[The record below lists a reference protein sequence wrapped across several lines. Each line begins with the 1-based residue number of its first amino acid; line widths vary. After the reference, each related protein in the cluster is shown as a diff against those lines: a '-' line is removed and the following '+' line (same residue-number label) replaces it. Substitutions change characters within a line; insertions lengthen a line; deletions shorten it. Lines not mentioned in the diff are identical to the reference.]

1 MMKDGMFD
9 DIRKKLEFLEEEA
22 PGGLW
27 EGIESS
33 LPPAAAPLERKNVRS
48 LRWLWMPAAAAA
60 AALAVFLLLPAQ
72 EETEDGSLLA
82 GLPEQVAGE
91 ESRTED
97 SQQIVWEEVNPSEVY
112 SSAEAGTLAQAVPVL
127 EQEPAEECSLPVPG
141 ERNTLSLTPVAAD
154 GKNDASESL
163 AVADG
168 KNDTS
173 EALAVADG
181 KSDASET
188 LAVAEGK
195 SDASETSAVAE
206 GESEAAASAV
216 VQPESA
222 VSSASSDGKPDSSER
237 EDDRR
242 VTMEIFPDDFPD
254 FEPESAGKRNR
265 FAALRPQSISA
276 GASGFMTQSRMENTY
291 SPVST
296 FNTLNSKAPSGDGI
310 GQAVPASDRPSGEPV
325 QVQSY
330 ALKTDAKHYRP
341 VTFSVL
347 AKWQFTETLGLESG
361 LSWTMLSSRFTTSS
375 ATSQIADQ
383 QTLQYIGIPLSMTF
397 SFLDTRLFT
406 IYATMGGMVEKCV
419 DGRVKHSEY
428 VSDKQ
433 LLSYVDKVSV
443 TPLQWSVSG
452 GAGIQ
457 ANFSDYV
464 AFFAEPGLSYHF
476 RNDSQ
481 VGTIYR
487 EHPLDFRFSF
497 GFRLT
502 FNR

>member
-48 LRWLWMPAAAAA
+48 LRWLWMPAVAAA
-60 AALAVFLLLPAQ
+60 AALAVFLLLPAR

-91 ESRTED
+91 ESRNED
-97 SQQIVWEEVNPSEVY
+97 SQQIVWEEVDPSEVY
-112 SSAEAGTLAQAVPVL
+112 SSSEAGTLAQAVPVL

-154 GKNDASESL
+154 GKNDTSEAL
-163 AVADG
+163 AVAEG
-168 KNDTS
+168 KNDAS

-181 KSDASET
+181 KSDASE
-188 LAVAEGK
+188 A
-195 SDASETSAVAE
+195 SAVAE

-325 QVQSY
+325 PIQSY

>member
-1 MMKDGMFD
+1 MKDGMFD

-33 LPPAAAPLERKNVRS
+33 LPPAAAPLGRKKVRS
-48 LRWLWMPAAAAA
+48 LGWLWMPAVAAA
-60 AALAVFLLLPAQ
+60 AALAVFLLLPAR

-127 EQEPAEECSLPVPG
+127 EQEPAEECSLPIPG
-141 ERNTLSLTPVAAD
+141 EQNTLSQTPLT
-154 GKNDASESL
+154 
-163 AVADG
+163 
-168 KNDTS
+168 
-173 EALAVADG
+173 ADG
-181 KSDASET
+181 KSDASEAPST
-188 LAVAEGK
+188 ADGK

-206 GESEAAASAV
+206 GESEAAAASAV

-222 VSSASSDGKPDSSER
+222 VSSASSDGKPDPSDW

-242 VTMEIFPDDFPD
+242 ATMELLPDDFPD

-296 FNTLNSKAPSGDGI
+296 FNTLNSKAPSGDGT

-325 QVQSY
+325 PIQSY

-457 ANFSDYV
+457 ANFSDNL

-476 RNDSQ
+476 RNESQ

-497 GFRLT
+497 GFRVT

>member
-1 MMKDGMFD
+1 MKDGMFD

-60 AALAVFLLLPAQ
+60 AALAVFLLLPAR

-97 SQQIVWEEVNPSEVY
+97 SQQIVWEEVDPSEVY
-112 SSAEAGTLAQAVPVL
+112 SSSETGTLAQAVPVL

-141 ERNTLSLTPVAAD
+141 ETNTLSQTPSTADGKSDASEAPSTAD
-154 GKNDASESL
+154 GKNDASE
-163 AVADG
+163 A
-168 KNDTS
+168 
-173 EALAVADG
+173 
-181 KSDASET
+181 

-195 SDASETSAVAE
+195 NDASETSAVAE
-206 GESEAAASAV
+206 GESEAAAASAV

-242 VTMEIFPDDFPD
+242 ATMELLPDDFPD

-325 QVQSY
+325 QIQSY

-457 ANFSDYV
+457 ANFSDNL

-476 RNDSQ
+476 RNESQ

-497 GFRLT
+497 GFRVT

>member
-33 LPPAAAPLERKNVRS
+33 LPPAAAPLGRKNVRS

-60 AALAVFLLLPAQ
+60 AALAVFLLLPVR

-97 SQQIVWEEVNPSEVY
+97 SQQIVWEEVDPSEVY
-112 SSAEAGTLAQAVPVL
+112 SSSETGTLAQAVPVL

-141 ERNTLSLTPVAAD
+141 EKNTLSQTPLT
-154 GKNDASESL
+154 
-163 AVADG
+163 
-168 KNDTS
+168 
-173 EALAVADG
+173 ADG

-242 VTMEIFPDDFPD
+242 ATMELLPDDFPD

-310 GQAVPASDRPSGEPV
+310 GQVVPASDRPSGEPV
-325 QVQSY
+325 PIQSY

-457 ANFSDYV
+457 ANFSDNL

-476 RNDSQ
+476 RNESQ

-497 GFRLT
+497 GFRVT

>member
-1 MMKDGMFD
+1 MKDGMFD

-60 AALAVFLLLPAQ
+60 AALAVFLLLPAR

-97 SQQIVWEEVNPSEVY
+97 SQQIVWEEVDPSEVY
-112 SSAEAGTLAQAVPVL
+112 SSSEAGTLAQAVPVL

-154 GKNDASESL
+154 GKND
-163 AVADG
+163 
-168 KNDTS
+168 TS
-173 EALAVADG
+173 EA
-181 KSDASET
+181 

-206 GESEAAASAV
+206 GESEAAAASAV

-310 GQAVPASDRPSGEPV
+310 GQVVPASDRPSGEPV
-325 QVQSY
+325 QIQSY

-406 IYATMGGMVEKCV
+406 IYAAMGGMVEKCV

-428 VSDKQ
+428 VSDKL

-457 ANFSDYV
+457 ANFSDNL

-497 GFRLT
+497 GFRVT

>member
-1 MMKDGMFD
+1 MKDGMFD

-33 LPPAAAPLERKNVRS
+33 LPPAAAPLGRKNVRS

-60 AALAVFLLLPAQ
+60 AALAVFLLLPAR

-97 SQQIVWEEVNPSEVY
+97 SQQIVWEEVDPSEVY

-141 ERNTLSLTPVAAD
+141 ERNTLSQTPLTADGKSDASITPATAD
-154 GKNDASESL
+154 GKNDASE
-163 AVADG
+163 A
-168 KNDTS
+168 
-173 EALAVADG
+173 
-181 KSDASET
+181 

-195 SDASETSAVAE
+195 NDASEASAVAE
-206 GESEAAASAV
+206 GESEASASAV

-242 VTMEIFPDDFPD
+242 VTMELLPDDFPD
-254 FEPESAGKRNR
+254 FESESAGKRNR

-310 GQAVPASDRPSGEPV
+310 GQVVPASDRPSGEPV

-457 ANFSDYV
+457 ANFSDNL

-497 GFRLT
+497 GFRVT

>member
-22 PGGLW
+22 PRGLW

-33 LPPAAAPLERKNVRS
+33 LPPAAAPIGRKNVRS
-48 LRWLWMPAAAAA
+48 LGWLWMPAVAAA
-60 AALAVFLLLPAQ
+60 AALAVFLLLPAR

-112 SSAEAGTLAQAVPVL
+112 SSAEAGTLAQAVSVL

-141 ERNTLSLTPVAAD
+141 ERNTLSQTPLTADGRSDASVTPATAD
-154 GKNDASESL
+154 GKSDATETPATAAGRSDDS
-163 AVADG
+163 V
-168 KNDTS
+168 TP
-173 EALAVADG
+173 VTADG
-181 KSDASET
+181 KSDASVTPATADGRSESVE
-188 LAVAEGK
+188 APSKADGK
-195 SDASETSAVAE
+195 SE
-206 GESEAAASAV
+206 
-216 VQPESA
+216 
-222 VSSASSDGKPDSSER
+222 SSER

-242 VTMEIFPDDFPD
+242 ATMEILPDGFPDL
-254 FEPESAGKRNR
+254 EPESTGKRNR

-310 GQAVPASDRPSGEPV
+310 GQVVPASDRPSGEPV
-325 QVQSY
+325 QIQSY

-383 QTLQYIGIPLSMTF
+383 QTLQYIGIPLNMTF

-406 IYATMGGMVEKCV
+406 IYAAMGGMVEKCV

-457 ANFSDYV
+457 ANFSDNL

-476 RNDSQ
+476 RNESQ

-497 GFRLT
+497 GFRVT

>member
-60 AALAVFLLLPAQ
+60 AALAVFLLLPVR

-97 SQQIVWEEVNPSEVY
+97 SQQIVWEEVDPSEVY
-112 SSAEAGTLAQAVPVL
+112 SSSETGTLAQAVPVL

-141 ERNTLSLTPVAAD
+141 ERNTLSQTPLTAD
-154 GKNDASESL
+154 GKNDASE
-163 AVADG
+163 A
-168 KNDTS
+168 
-173 EALAVADG
+173 
-181 KSDASET
+181 

-195 SDASETSAVAE
+195 NDASETSAVAE

-222 VSSASSDGKPDSSER
+222 VSSASSDGKPDSSDW

-242 VTMEIFPDDFPD
+242 ATMELLPDDFLD

-310 GQAVPASDRPSGEPV
+310 GQVVPASDRPSGEPV
-325 QVQSY
+325 PIQSY

-397 SFLDTRLFT
+397 SFLDTKLFT

-428 VSDKQ
+428 VSDKL

-457 ANFSDYV
+457 ANFSDNL

-497 GFRLT
+497 GFRVT

>member
-60 AALAVFLLLPAQ
+60 AALAVFLLLPAR

-112 SSAEAGTLAQAVPVL
+112 SSSEAGTLAQAVPVL

-141 ERNTLSLTPVAAD
+141 ERNTLSQAPLT
-154 GKNDASESL
+154 
-163 AVADG
+163 
-168 KNDTS
+168 
-173 EALAVADG
+173 ADG

-383 QTLQYIGIPLSMTF
+383 QTLQYIGIPLNMTF

-406 IYATMGGMVEKCV
+406 IYAAMGGMVEKCV

-457 ANFSDYV
+457 ANFSDNL

-476 RNDSQ
+476 RNESQ

-497 GFRLT
+497 GFRVT

>member
-1 MMKDGMFD
+1 MKDGMFD

-48 LRWLWMPAAAAA
+48 LRWLWMPAVAAA

-154 GKNDASESL
+154 GKSDASETPSM
-163 AVADG
+163 ADG
-168 KNDTS
+168 KNDAS
-173 EALAVADG
+173 EA
-181 KSDASET
+181 

-206 GESEAAASAV
+206 GESEAAAASAV

-325 QVQSY
+325 PIQSY

-476 RNDSQ
+476 RNESQ

-497 GFRLT
+497 GFRVT

>member
-1 MMKDGMFD
+1 MKDGMFD

-48 LRWLWMPAAAAA
+48 LRWLWMPAVAAA
-60 AALAVFLLLPAQ
+60 AALAVFLLLPAP
-72 EETEDGSLLA
+72 EENEDSSLLA

-154 GKNDASESL
+154 GKSDASETPSM
-163 AVADG
+163 ADG
-168 KNDTS
+168 KNDAS
-173 EALAVADG
+173 EA
-181 KSDASET
+181 
-188 LAVAEGK
+188 
-195 SDASETSAVAE
+195 SAVAE

-325 QVQSY
+325 PIQSY

>member
-1 MMKDGMFD
+1 MKDGMFD

-48 LRWLWMPAAAAA
+48 LRWLWMPAVAAA

-154 GKNDASESL
+154 GKNDASE
-163 AVADG
+163 
-168 KNDTS
+168 
-173 EALAVADG
+173 ALAVADG
-181 KSDASET
+181 KSDASEA

-206 GESEAAASAV
+206 GESEAAAASAV

-325 QVQSY
+325 PIQSY

>member
-48 LRWLWMPAAAAA
+48 LRWLWMPAVAAA
-60 AALAVFLLLPAQ
+60 AALAVFLLLPAR

-141 ERNTLSLTPVAAD
+141 ERTTLSQTPSTAD
-154 GKNDASESL
+154 GKSDASETP
-163 AVADG
+163 AM
-168 KNDTS
+168 
-173 EALAVADG
+173 ADG

-206 GESEAAASAV
+206 GESEAAAASAV

-222 VSSASSDGKPDSSER
+222 VSSASSDGKPDSSDW

-242 VTMEIFPDDFPD
+242 ATMELLPDDFPD

-325 QVQSY
+325 PIQSY

-383 QTLQYIGIPLSMTF
+383 QTLQYIGIPLNMTF

-428 VSDKQ
+428 VSDKL

-457 ANFSDYV
+457 ANFSDNL

-476 RNDSQ
+476 RNESQ

-497 GFRLT
+497 GFRVT

>member
-1 MMKDGMFD
+1 MKDGMFD

-48 LRWLWMPAAAAA
+48 LRWLWMPAVAAA
-60 AALAVFLLLPAQ
+60 AALAVFLLLPAR

-97 SQQIVWEEVNPSEVY
+97 SQQIVWEEVDPSEVY

-141 ERNTLSLTPVAAD
+141 ERNTLSQTPSTAD
-154 GKNDASESL
+154 GKSDASETPSM
-163 AVADG
+163 
-168 KNDTS
+168 
-173 EALAVADG
+173 ADG

-206 GESEAAASAV
+206 GESEAAAASAV

-222 VSSASSDGKPDSSER
+222 VSSASSDGKPDPSDW

-242 VTMEIFPDDFPD
+242 ATMELLPDDFPD

-310 GQAVPASDRPSGEPV
+310 GQVVPASDRPSGEPV
-325 QVQSY
+325 PIQSY

-457 ANFSDYV
+457 ANFSDNL

-497 GFRLT
+497 GFRVT

>member
-60 AALAVFLLLPAQ
+60 AALAVFLLLPAR

-97 SQQIVWEEVNPSEVY
+97 SQQIVWEEVDPSEVY
-112 SSAEAGTLAQAVPVL
+112 SSSETGTLAQAVPVL

-154 GKNDASESL
+154 GKNDASEAS
-163 AVADG
+163 A
-168 KNDTS
+168 S
-173 EALAVADG
+173 SDG
-181 KSDASET
+181 KSDASES
-188 LAVAEGK
+188 LAVADGK

-206 GESEAAASAV
+206 GESEAAAASAV

-222 VSSASSDGKPDSSER
+222 VSSASSDGKPDSSDW

-242 VTMEIFPDDFPD
+242 VTMEILPDDFPD

-296 FNTLNSKAPSGDGI
+296 FNTLNSKAPSGDGT

-325 QVQSY
+325 PIQSY

-457 ANFSDYV
+457 ANFSDNL

-476 RNDSQ
+476 RNESQ

-497 GFRLT
+497 GFRVT

>member
-1 MMKDGMFD
+1 MKDGMFD

-60 AALAVFLLLPAQ
+60 AALAVFLLLPAR

-97 SQQIVWEEVNPSEVY
+97 SQQIVWEEVDPSEVY
-112 SSAEAGTLAQAVPVL
+112 SSSEAGTLAQAVPVL

-154 GKNDASESL
+154 GKNDASETPSM
-163 AVADG
+163 ADG
-168 KNDTS
+168 KNDAS
-173 EALAVADG
+173 EA
-181 KSDASET
+181 

-206 GESEAAASAV
+206 GESEAAAASAV

-310 GQAVPASDRPSGEPV
+310 GLAVPASDRPSGEPV

-428 VSDKQ
+428 VSDKL

-457 ANFSDYV
+457 ANFSDNL

-497 GFRLT
+497 GFRVT

>member
-1 MMKDGMFD
+1 MKDGMFD

-22 PGGLW
+22 PQGLW

-33 LPPAAAPLERKNVRS
+33 LPPAAAPLGRKKVRS
-48 LRWLWMPAAAAA
+48 LGWLWMPAVAAA
-60 AALAVFLLLPAQ
+60 AALAVFLLLPAR

-97 SQQIVWEEVNPSEVY
+97 SQQIVWEEVDPSEVY
-112 SSAEAGTLAQAVPVL
+112 SSSEAGTLAQAVPVL

-141 ERNTLSLTPVAAD
+141 ERNTLSQTPLT
-154 GKNDASESL
+154 
-163 AVADG
+163 
-168 KNDTS
+168 
-173 EALAVADG
+173 
-181 KSDASET
+181 
-188 LAVAEGK
+188 AEGK
-195 SDASETSAVAE
+195 SDASEAMAVADGKNDATETSASAD
-206 GESEAAASAV
+206 GKSEAAAASAV
-216 VQPESA
+216 VQLESA
-222 VSSASSDGKPDSSER
+222 VSSASSDGKPDSSDW

-242 VTMEIFPDDFPD
+242 VTMEILPDDFPD
-254 FEPESAGKRNR
+254 FESESAGKRNR

-325 QVQSY
+325 PIQSY

-383 QTLQYIGIPLSMTF
+383 QTLQYIGIPLNMTF

-406 IYATMGGMVEKCV
+406 IYAAMGGMVEKCV

-428 VSDKQ
+428 VSDKL
-433 LLSYVDKVSV
+433 LLSYVDKVCV

-457 ANFSDYV
+457 ANFSDNL

-476 RNDSQ
+476 RNESQ

-497 GFRLT
+497 GFRVT

>member
-1 MMKDGMFD
+1 MKDGMFD

-22 PGGLW
+22 PQGLW

-33 LPPAAAPLERKNVRS
+33 LPPAAAPLGRKKVRS
-48 LRWLWMPAAAAA
+48 LGWLWMPAAAVA
-60 AALAVFLLLPAQ
+60 AALAVFLLLPAR

-82 GLPEQVAGE
+82 GLPEQVAEE

-97 SQQIVWEEVNPSEVY
+97 SQQIVWEEVDPSEVY
-112 SSAEAGTLAQAVPVL
+112 SSSEAGTLAQAVPVL

-141 ERNTLSLTPVAAD
+141 ERNTLSQTPSTAD
-154 GKNDASESL
+154 GKSDASETPSM
-163 AVADG
+163 
-168 KNDTS
+168 
-173 EALAVADG
+173 ADG

-195 SDASETSAVAE
+195 NDASEASAVAE
-206 GESEAAASAV
+206 GESEAAAASAV

-222 VSSASSDGKPDSSER
+222 VSSASSDGKPDSSDW

-242 VTMEIFPDDFPD
+242 ATMELLPDDFPD
-254 FEPESAGKRNR
+254 FEPESTGKRNR

-325 QVQSY
+325 QIQSY

-428 VSDKQ
+428 VSDKL

-457 ANFSDYV
+457 ANFSDNL

-476 RNDSQ
+476 RNESQ

-497 GFRLT
+497 GFRVT

>member
-1 MMKDGMFD
+1 MKDGMFD

-60 AALAVFLLLPAQ
+60 AALAVFLLLPAR

-97 SQQIVWEEVNPSEVY
+97 SQQIVWEEVDPSEVY

-141 ERNTLSLTPVAAD
+141 ERNTLSQTP
-154 GKNDASESL
+154 S
-163 AVADG
+163 
-168 KNDTS
+168 T
-173 EALAVADG
+173 ADG

-188 LAVAEGK
+188 PSMADGKNDASETLTVADGK

-206 GESEAAASAV
+206 GKSEAAASAV

-222 VSSASSDGKPDSSER
+222 VSSASSDGNPDSSER

-242 VTMEIFPDDFPD
+242 ATMELLPDDFPD

-325 QVQSY
+325 PIQSY

-383 QTLQYIGIPLSMTF
+383 QTLQYIGIPLNMTF

-406 IYATMGGMVEKCV
+406 IYAAMGGMVEKCV

-428 VSDKQ
+428 VSDKL

-457 ANFSDYV
+457 ANFSDNL

-476 RNDSQ
+476 RNESQ

-497 GFRLT
+497 GFRVT

>member
-1 MMKDGMFD
+1 MKDGMFD

-22 PGGLW
+22 PRGLW

-33 LPPAAAPLERKNVRS
+33 LPPAAAPIGRKNVRS
-48 LRWLWMPAAAAA
+48 LGWLWMPAVAAA
-60 AALAVFLLLPAQ
+60 AALAVFLLLPAR

-97 SQQIVWEEVNPSEVY
+97 SQQIVWEEVAPSEVY
-112 SSAEAGTLAQAVPVL
+112 SSSETGTLAQAVPVL

-141 ERNTLSLTPVAAD
+141 EKNTLSQTPLTAD
-154 GKNDASESL
+154 GKNDASE
-163 AVADG
+163 A
-168 KNDTS
+168 
-173 EALAVADG
+173 
-181 KSDASET
+181 

-195 SDASETSAVAE
+195 NDASETSAVAE

-310 GQAVPASDRPSGEPV
+310 GQVVPASDRPSGEPV
-325 QVQSY
+325 QIQSY

-457 ANFSDYV
+457 ANFSDNL

-476 RNDSQ
+476 RNESQ

-497 GFRLT
+497 GFRVT

>member
-1 MMKDGMFD
+1 MKDGMFD

-22 PGGLW
+22 PQGLW

-33 LPPAAAPLERKNVRS
+33 LPPAAAPLGRKNVRS

-60 AALAVFLLLPAQ
+60 AALAVFLLLPAR

-97 SQQIVWEEVNPSEVY
+97 SQQIVWEEVDPSEVY

-141 ERNTLSLTPVAAD
+141 KRNTLSLTPVAAD
-154 GKNDASESL
+154 GKNDASE
-163 AVADG
+163 A
-168 KNDTS
+168 
-173 EALAVADG
+173 
-181 KSDASET
+181 

-195 SDASETSAVAE
+195 NDASEASAVAE

-325 QVQSY
+325 QIQSY

-406 IYATMGGMVEKCV
+406 IYAAMGGMVEKCV

-457 ANFSDYV
+457 ANFSDNL

-497 GFRLT
+497 GFRVT

>member
-1 MMKDGMFD
+1 MKDGMFD

-60 AALAVFLLLPAQ
+60 AALAVFLLLPAR

-97 SQQIVWEEVNPSEVY
+97 SQQIVWEEVDPSEVY

-127 EQEPAEECSLPVPG
+127 EQEPAEECSLPAPG
-141 ERNTLSLTPVAAD
+141 ERNTLSQTPLT
-154 GKNDASESL
+154 
-163 AVADG
+163 
-168 KNDTS
+168 
-173 EALAVADG
+173 ADG

-188 LAVAEGK
+188 PSMADGKNDASEALAVAEGK
-195 SDASETSAVAE
+195 NDASEASAVAE
-206 GESEAAASAV
+206 GESEAAAASAV

-242 VTMEIFPDDFPD
+242 ATMELLPDDFPD
-254 FEPESAGKRNR
+254 FEPESTGKRNR

-325 QVQSY
+325 QIQSY

-383 QTLQYIGIPLSMTF
+383 QTLQYIGIPLNMTF

-406 IYATMGGMVEKCV
+406 IYAAMGGMVEKCV

-428 VSDKQ
+428 VSDKL

-457 ANFSDYV
+457 ANFSDNL

-476 RNDSQ
+476 RNESQ

-497 GFRLT
+497 GFRVT

>member
-1 MMKDGMFD
+1 MKDGMFD

-60 AALAVFLLLPAQ
+60 AALAVFLLLPAR

-127 EQEPAEECSLPVPG
+127 EQEPAEECSLPVPR
-141 ERNTLSLTPVAAD
+141 EKNTLSQTPLTA
-154 GKNDASESL
+154 E
-163 AVADG
+163 
-168 KNDTS
+168 
-173 EALAVADG
+173 G
-181 KSDASET
+181 KSDASEA

-206 GESEAAASAV
+206 GESEAAAASAV

-222 VSSASSDGKPDSSER
+222 VSSASSDGKPDSSGR

-242 VTMEIFPDDFPD
+242 ATMELLPDELPD

-383 QTLQYIGIPLSMTF
+383 QTLQYIGIPLNMTF

-406 IYATMGGMVEKCV
+406 IYATMGGMVEKCI

-428 VSDKQ
+428 VSDKL

-457 ANFSDYV
+457 ANFSDNL

-497 GFRLT
+497 GFRVT

>member
-1 MMKDGMFD
+1 MKDGMFD

-60 AALAVFLLLPAQ
+60 AALAVFLLLPAR

-97 SQQIVWEEVNPSEVY
+97 SQQIVWEEVDPSEVY

-141 ERNTLSLTPVAAD
+141 ERNTLSQTPSTAD
-154 GKNDASESL
+154 GKSDASETPSM
-163 AVADG
+163 
-168 KNDTS
+168 
-173 EALAVADG
+173 ADG

-188 LAVAEGK
+188 LAVADGK
-195 SDASETSAVAE
+195 NDASEASAVAE

-222 VSSASSDGKPDSSER
+222 VSSASSDGKPDSSDW

-242 VTMEIFPDDFPD
+242 ATMELLPDDFPD

-325 QVQSY
+325 PIQSY

-383 QTLQYIGIPLSMTF
+383 QTLQYIGIPLNMTF

-428 VSDKQ
+428 VSDKL

-457 ANFSDYV
+457 ANFSDNL

-476 RNDSQ
+476 RNESQ

-497 GFRLT
+497 GFRVT

>member
-1 MMKDGMFD
+1 MKDGMFD

-48 LRWLWMPAAAAA
+48 LRWLWMPAVAAA

-154 GKNDASESL
+154 GKNDASE
-163 AVADG
+163 A
-168 KNDTS
+168 
-173 EALAVADG
+173 
-181 KSDASET
+181 

-206 GESEAAASAV
+206 GESEAAAASAV

-325 QVQSY
+325 PIQSY

-428 VSDKQ
+428 VSDKL

-457 ANFSDYV
+457 ANFSDNL

-476 RNDSQ
+476 RNESQ

>member
-1 MMKDGMFD
+1 MKDGMFD

-33 LPPAAAPLERKNVRS
+33 LPPAAAPLERKKVRS
-48 LRWLWMPAAAAA
+48 LRWLWMSAAAAA
-60 AALAVFLLLPAQ
+60 AALAVFLLLPAR

-97 SQQIVWEEVNPSEVY
+97 SQQIVWEEVDPSEVY
-112 SSAEAGTLAQAVPVL
+112 SSSEAGTLAQAVPVL

-141 ERNTLSLTPVAAD
+141 DRNTLSQTPLT
-154 GKNDASESL
+154 
-163 AVADG
+163 
-168 KNDTS
+168 
-173 EALAVADG
+173 ADG

-188 LAVAEGK
+188 PSMADGKSDASEALAVAEGK
-195 SDASETSAVAE
+195 NDASEAPSTAE
-206 GESEAAASAV
+206 GKSEAAASAV

-254 FEPESAGKRNR
+254 FEPESTGKRNR

-325 QVQSY
+325 PIQSY

-383 QTLQYIGIPLSMTF
+383 QTLQYIGIPLNMTF

-406 IYATMGGMVEKCV
+406 IYAAMGGMVEKCV

-428 VSDKQ
+428 VSDKL

-457 ANFSDYV
+457 ANFSDNL

-476 RNDSQ
+476 RNESQ

-497 GFRLT
+497 GFRVT

>member
-1 MMKDGMFD
+1 MKDGMFE

-60 AALAVFLLLPAQ
+60 AALAVFLLLPAR

-97 SQQIVWEEVNPSEVY
+97 SQQIVWEEVDPSEVY
-112 SSAEAGTLAQAVPVL
+112 SSSETGTLAQAVPVL

-141 ERNTLSLTPVAAD
+141 ERNTLSQTP
-154 GKNDASESL
+154 S
-163 AVADG
+163 
-168 KNDTS
+168 T
-173 EALAVADG
+173 ADG
-181 KSDASET
+181 KSDASEA

-195 SDASETSAVAE
+195 NDASETSAVAE

-222 VSSASSDGKPDSSER
+222 VSSASSDGKPDSSDW

-310 GQAVPASDRPSGEPV
+310 GQVVPASDRPSGEPV
-325 QVQSY
+325 PIQSY

-457 ANFSDYV
+457 ANFSDNL

-476 RNDSQ
+476 RNESQ

-497 GFRLT
+497 GFRVT

>member
-1 MMKDGMFD
+1 MKDGMFD

-60 AALAVFLLLPAQ
+60 AALAVFLLLPAR

-97 SQQIVWEEVNPSEVY
+97 SQQIVWEEVDPSEVY
-112 SSAEAGTLAQAVPVL
+112 SSSEAGTLAQAVPVL

-141 ERNTLSLTPVAAD
+141 ERNTLSQTPLT
-154 GKNDASESL
+154 
-163 AVADG
+163 
-168 KNDTS
+168 
-173 EALAVADG
+173 ADG
-181 KSDASET
+181 KSDASEA

-195 SDASETSAVAE
+195 NDASETSAVAE
-206 GESEAAASAV
+206 GESEAAAASAV

-222 VSSASSDGKPDSSER
+222 VSSASSDGKPDSSDW

-242 VTMEIFPDDFPD
+242 VTMELLPDELPD

-325 QVQSY
+325 PIQSY

-347 AKWQFTETLGLESG
+347 AKWQFTETLGIESG

-383 QTLQYIGIPLSMTF
+383 QTLQYIGIPLNMTF

-406 IYATMGGMVEKCV
+406 IYAAMGGMVEKCV

-428 VSDKQ
+428 VSDKL

-457 ANFSDYV
+457 ANFSDNL

-476 RNDSQ
+476 RNESQ

-497 GFRLT
+497 GFRVT

>member
-1 MMKDGMFD
+1 MMKDGMFE

-60 AALAVFLLLPAQ
+60 AALAVFLLLPVR

-97 SQQIVWEEVNPSEVY
+97 SQQIVWEEVAPSEVY
-112 SSAEAGTLAQAVPVL
+112 SSSETGTLAQAVPVL

-141 ERNTLSLTPVAAD
+141 ERNTLSQTPLT
-154 GKNDASESL
+154 
-163 AVADG
+163 
-168 KNDTS
+168 
-173 EALAVADG
+173 ADG
-181 KSDASET
+181 KSDASEA

-195 SDASETSAVAE
+195 NDASETSAVAE

-242 VTMEIFPDDFPD
+242 ATMELLPDDFPD

-310 GQAVPASDRPSGEPV
+310 GQVVPASDRPSGEPV
-325 QVQSY
+325 PIQSY

-397 SFLDTRLFT
+397 SFLDTKLFT

-428 VSDKQ
+428 VSDKL

-457 ANFSDYV
+457 ANFSDNL

-476 RNDSQ
+476 RNESQ

-497 GFRLT
+497 GFRVT

>member
-1 MMKDGMFD
+1 MKDGMFE

-60 AALAVFLLLPAQ
+60 AALAVFLLLPVR

-97 SQQIVWEEVNPSEVY
+97 SQQIVWEEVAPSEVY
-112 SSAEAGTLAQAVPVL
+112 SSSETGTLAQAVPVL

-141 ERNTLSLTPVAAD
+141 ERNTLSQTPSTADGKSDASEAPSTAD
-154 GKNDASESL
+154 GKNDASE
-163 AVADG
+163 A
-168 KNDTS
+168 
-173 EALAVADG
+173 
-181 KSDASET
+181 

-195 SDASETSAVAE
+195 NDASETSAVAE

-242 VTMEIFPDDFPD
+242 ATMELLPDDFPD

-310 GQAVPASDRPSGEPV
+310 GQVVPASDRPSGEPV
-325 QVQSY
+325 PIQSY

-397 SFLDTRLFT
+397 SFLDTKLFT

-457 ANFSDYV
+457 ANFSDNL

-476 RNDSQ
+476 RNESQ

-497 GFRLT
+497 GFRVT

>member
-22 PGGLW
+22 PRGLW

-33 LPPAAAPLERKNVRS
+33 LPPSAAPLGRKNFRS
-48 LRWLWMPAAAAA
+48 LGWLWMPAVAAA
-60 AALAVFLLLPAQ
+60 AALAVFLLLPAR

-127 EQEPAEECSLPVPG
+127 EQEPAEECSLPVPE

-154 GKNDASESL
+154 GKNDASETS
-163 AVADG
+163 AMADG
-168 KNDTS
+168 KNDAS
-173 EALAVADG
+173 EA
-181 KSDASET
+181 

-195 SDASETSAVAE
+195 SDASETPATAD
-206 GESEAAASAV
+206 GR
-216 VQPESA
+216 PESVEA
-222 VSSASSDGKPDSSER
+222 PSMADGKSVSSER

-254 FEPESAGKRNR
+254 FEPESTGKRNR

-310 GQAVPASDRPSGEPV
+310 GQVVPASDRPSGEPV
-325 QVQSY
+325 PIQSY

-457 ANFSDYV
+457 ANFSDNL

-497 GFRLT
+497 GFRVT

>member
-1 MMKDGMFD
+1 MKDGMFD

-22 PGGLW
+22 PEGLW
-27 EGIESS
+27 ERIESS
-33 LPPAAAPLERKNVRS
+33 LPPAAAPLGRKNVRS

-60 AALAVFLLLPAQ
+60 AALAVFLLLPAR

-127 EQEPAEECSLPVPG
+127 EQEPAEECSLPIPG
-141 ERNTLSLTPVAAD
+141 ERNTLSQTPLT
-154 GKNDASESL
+154 
-163 AVADG
+163 
-168 KNDTS
+168 
-173 EALAVADG
+173 ADG

-195 SDASETSAVAE
+195 NDASEALAVAEGKNDASEASAVAE

-325 QVQSY
+325 PIQSY

-383 QTLQYIGIPLSMTF
+383 QTLQYIGIPLNMTF

-428 VSDKQ
+428 VSDKL

-476 RNDSQ
+476 RNESQ

-497 GFRLT
+497 GFRVT

>member
-33 LPPAAAPLERKNVRS
+33 LPPAAAPLGRKNVRS

-60 AALAVFLLLPAQ
+60 AALAVFLLLPVR

-97 SQQIVWEEVNPSEVY
+97 SQQIVWEEVAPSEVY
-112 SSAEAGTLAQAVPVL
+112 SSSETGTLAQAVPVL

-141 ERNTLSLTPVAAD
+141 ERNTLSQTPLT
-154 GKNDASESL
+154 
-163 AVADG
+163 
-168 KNDTS
+168 
-173 EALAVADG
+173 ADG
-181 KSDASET
+181 KSDASVT
-188 LAVAEGK
+188 PATADGKSDDSVTPVTADGK
-195 SDASETSAVAE
+195 SDASVTPATADGRS
-206 GESEAAASAV
+206 ESVEAPSKA
-216 VQPESA
+216 
-222 VSSASSDGKPDSSER
+222 DGKSESSGR
-237 EDDRR
+237 EDDRQ
-242 VTMEIFPDDFPD
+242 VTMELLPDDFPD

-296 FNTLNSKAPSGDGI
+296 FNTLNSKAPSGDGT

-325 QVQSY
+325 QIQSY

-457 ANFSDYV
+457 ANFSDNL

-476 RNDSQ
+476 RNESQ

-497 GFRLT
+497 GFRVT

>member
-1 MMKDGMFD
+1 MKDGMFE

-60 AALAVFLLLPAQ
+60 AALAVFLLLPVR

-97 SQQIVWEEVNPSEVY
+97 SQQIVWEEVAPSEVY
-112 SSAEAGTLAQAVPVL
+112 SSSETGTLAQAVPVL

-141 ERNTLSLTPVAAD
+141 ERNTLSQTPLTADGKSDASITPATAD
-154 GKNDASESL
+154 GKNDASE
-163 AVADG
+163 A
-168 KNDTS
+168 
-173 EALAVADG
+173 
-181 KSDASET
+181 

-195 SDASETSAVAE
+195 NDASETSAVAE

-242 VTMEIFPDDFPD
+242 ATMELLPDDFPD

-310 GQAVPASDRPSGEPV
+310 GQVVPASDRPSGEPV
-325 QVQSY
+325 PIQSY

-428 VSDKQ
+428 VSDKL

-457 ANFSDYV
+457 ANFSDNL

-476 RNDSQ
+476 RNESQ

-497 GFRLT
+497 GFRVT

>member
-1 MMKDGMFD
+1 MKDGMFE

-60 AALAVFLLLPAQ
+60 AALAVFLLLPVR

-97 SQQIVWEEVNPSEVY
+97 SQQIVWEEVAPSEVY
-112 SSAEAGTLAQAVPVL
+112 SSSETGTLAQAVPVL
-127 EQEPAEECSLPVPG
+127 EQEPAEECALPVPG
-141 ERNTLSLTPVAAD
+141 ERNTLSQTPSTADGKSDASEAPSTAD
-154 GKNDASESL
+154 GKNDASE
-163 AVADG
+163 A
-168 KNDTS
+168 
-173 EALAVADG
+173 
-181 KSDASET
+181 

-195 SDASETSAVAE
+195 NDASETSAVAE

-242 VTMEIFPDDFPD
+242 ATMELLPDDFPD

-310 GQAVPASDRPSGEPV
+310 GQVVPASDRPSGEPV
-325 QVQSY
+325 PIQSY

-397 SFLDTRLFT
+397 SFLDTKLFT

-457 ANFSDYV
+457 ANFSDNL

-476 RNDSQ
+476 RNESQ

-497 GFRLT
+497 GFRVT

>member
-60 AALAVFLLLPAQ
+60 AALAVFLLLPAR

-97 SQQIVWEEVNPSEVY
+97 SQQIVWEEVDPSEVY
-112 SSAEAGTLAQAVPVL
+112 SSSEAGTLAQAVPVL

-141 ERNTLSLTPVAAD
+141 ERNTLSQTPSTAD
-154 GKNDASESL
+154 GKSDASETPSM
-163 AVADG
+163 
-168 KNDTS
+168 
-173 EALAVADG
+173 ADG

-195 SDASETSAVAE
+195 NDASETSAVAE
-206 GESEAAASAV
+206 GESEAAAASAV

-222 VSSASSDGKPDSSER
+222 VSSASSDGKPDSSDW

-242 VTMEIFPDDFPD
+242 ATMELLPDDFPD

-325 QVQSY
+325 PIQSY

-406 IYATMGGMVEKCV
+406 IYATMGGMVEKCI

-428 VSDKQ
+428 VSDKL

-457 ANFSDYV
+457 ANFSDNL

-497 GFRLT
+497 GFRVT

>member
-1 MMKDGMFD
+1 MKDGMFD

-60 AALAVFLLLPAQ
+60 AALAVFLLLPAR

-97 SQQIVWEEVNPSEVY
+97 SQQIVWEEVDPSEVY
-112 SSAEAGTLAQAVPVL
+112 SSSEAGTLAQAVPVL

-154 GKNDASESL
+154 GKNDASE
-163 AVADG
+163 
-168 KNDTS
+168 
-173 EALAVADG
+173 ALAVAD
-181 KSDASET
+181 
-188 LAVAEGK
+188 GK

-206 GESEAAASAV
+206 GESESAAASAV

-222 VSSASSDGKPDSSER
+222 VSSASSDGKPDSSDW

-242 VTMEIFPDDFPD
+242 VTMELLPDDFPD
-254 FEPESAGKRNR
+254 FESESAGKRNR

-310 GQAVPASDRPSGEPV
+310 GQVVPASDRPSGEPV
-325 QVQSY
+325 PIQSY

-397 SFLDTRLFT
+397 TFLDTRLFT
-406 IYATMGGMVEKCV
+406 IYAAMGGMVEKCV

-428 VSDKQ
+428 VSDKL

-457 ANFSDYV
+457 ANFSDNL

-497 GFRLT
+497 GFRVT

>member
-1 MMKDGMFD
+1 MKDGMFD

-60 AALAVFLLLPAQ
+60 AALAVFLLLPAR

-97 SQQIVWEEVNPSEVY
+97 SQQIVWEEVDPSEVY
-112 SSAEAGTLAQAVPVL
+112 SSSETGTLAQAVPVL

-141 ERNTLSLTPVAAD
+141 ERNTLSQTPLTADGKSDASITPATAD
-154 GKNDASESL
+154 GKNDASE
-163 AVADG
+163 
-168 KNDTS
+168 
-173 EALAVADG
+173 ALAVAD
-181 KSDASET
+181 
-188 LAVAEGK
+188 GK

-206 GESEAAASAV
+206 GESEAAAASAV

-222 VSSASSDGKPDSSER
+222 VSSASSDGKPDSSGR

-242 VTMEIFPDDFPD
+242 ATMEILPDGFPD
-254 FEPESAGKRNR
+254 FEPESTGKRNR

-310 GQAVPASDRPSGEPV
+310 GQVVPASDRPSGEPV
-325 QVQSY
+325 PIQSY

-383 QTLQYIGIPLSMTF
+383 QTLQYIGIPLNMTF

-406 IYATMGGMVEKCV
+406 IYAAMGGMVEKCV

-428 VSDKQ
+428 VSDKL

-457 ANFSDYV
+457 ANFSDNL

-497 GFRLT
+497 GFRVT

>member
-1 MMKDGMFD
+1 MKDGMFD

-33 LPPAAAPLERKNVRS
+33 LPPAAAPLGRKNFRS

-60 AALAVFLLLPAQ
+60 AALAVFLLLPAR

-112 SSAEAGTLAQAVPVL
+112 SSSEAGTLAQAVPVL
-127 EQEPAEECSLPVPG
+127 EQEPAEECSLPVLG

-154 GKNDASESL
+154 GKND
-163 AVADG
+163 
-168 KNDTS
+168 TS
-173 EALAVADG
+173 EALAVAEG

-195 SDASETSAVAE
+195 NDASETSAVAE
-206 GESEAAASAV
+206 GESESAAASAV

-222 VSSASSDGKPDSSER
+222 VSSASSDGKPDSSDW

-242 VTMEIFPDDFPD
+242 VTMELLPDDFLD
-254 FEPESAGKRNR
+254 FEPEATRERNR
-265 FAALRPQSISA
+265 FAALRLQSISA

-325 QVQSY
+325 PIQSY

-383 QTLQYIGIPLSMTF
+383 QTLQYIGIPLNMTF

-406 IYATMGGMVEKCV
+406 IYAAMGGMVEKCV

-428 VSDKQ
+428 VSDKL

-457 ANFSDYV
+457 ANFSDNL

-497 GFRLT
+497 GFRVT